1 MKVGTVL
8 HTLGWLLLF
17 LSLSL
22 LIPIP
27 FSLFYKDGLVMNFLL
42 SSALSAFVGG
52 VLCLVFVPDDEMG
65 YRDGFAVVTLGWLGA
80 ALFGAVPFYFSGA
93 IHTFLDCYFEAMS
106 GFTTTGS
113 TVLDS
118 IESLGPSLLL
128 WRAMTQWLGGM
139 GIIVLS
145 LAILPILKI
154 GGMQLFQAEVPG
166 PTKDRLAP
174 RIQDTAR
181 ILWAVYILLTG
192 LETVLLMLGGL
203 SFYEALCHSFA
214 TMATGGFSTHTS
226 SIGHFNSAWVD
237 TVVIFFMLMAGVNFA
252 LHYHALR
259 GRLSTYWKSE
269 EFRFYIGV
277 AITATIVI
285 TAINITYKAF
295 DSLGASFRYSGFQA
309 ASILTTTGFGTAD
322 FDKWPYACQL
332 LLVVLMFFGGCAG
345 STGGGMKHVR
355 LLLLWRYL
363 RMQMMQLVHPRAI
376 KAVKL
381 GGKRVPAEVMQSILG
396 FFFLYLL
403 VFSVASLLVSAQGL
417 DIVTSISAVAAT
429 LNNIGPGLAM
439 VGPTQHFGHLPFFAK
454 GVLVAC
460 MLVGRLELYTVAV
473 LLTPTYWESSRKP
486 TFRWQRQRLATRKS
500 M

>member
-1 MKVGTVL
+1 MKVGTVF

-27 FSLFYKDGLVMNFLL
+27 FSLFYKDGLVMDFLL

-52 VLCLVFVPDDEMG
+52 VLCLVFVPDNELG

-113 TVLDS
+113 TVLNS

-181 ILWAVYILLTG
+181 ILWGVYILLTAA
-192 LETVLLMLGGL
+192 ETALLMWSGL
-203 SFYEALCHSFA
+203 SFYDAICHSFT
-214 TMATGGFSTHTS
+214 TMATGGFSTHTP
-226 SIGHFNSAWVD
+226 SIGYFQSYWVD
-237 TVVIFFMLMAGVNFA
+237 GIVTFFMLAAGVNFA
-252 LHYHALR
+252 LHYQFLK
-259 GRLSTYWKSE
+259 GNLSAYWKSE
-269 EFRFYIGV
+269 EFRFYIGM
-277 AITATIVI
+277 AIAATVVFTVI
-285 TAINITYKAF
+285 NLGYDVF
-295 DSLGASFRYSGFQA
+295 DSLGSSFRYSAFQVS
-309 ASILTTTGFGTAD
+309 SILTTTGFGTAD
-322 FDKWPYACQL
+322 FDRWPYVCRF

-345 STGGGMKHVR
+345 STGGGIKHVR
-355 LLLLWRYL
+355 LLLLWRHL
-363 RMQMMQLVHPRAI
+363 RIQMTQLVHPRAV
-376 KAVKL
+376 KVVKL
-381 GGKRVPAEVMQSILG
+381 GGKRVPPEVMQSILG

-403 VFSVASLLVSAQGL
+403 VFTVACALVSIQGI

-429 LNNIGPGLAM
+429 LNNIGPGLGL
-439 VGPTQHFGHLPFFAK
+439 VGPVQHFGHLPSFCKA
-454 GVLVAC
+454 VLILC
-460 MLVGRLELYTVAV
+460 MLAGRLELYTLAV
-473 LLTPTYWESSRKP
+473 LLTPAFWKSTHKP
-486 TFRWQRQRLATRKS
+486 IFRWQYNQEQKTPET
-500 M
+500 